1 METEMYSMFKG
12 EGIYPAERCVQINLL
27 ELLIFIGGGR
37 FLISYVDHYGAYE
50 VNVCFKLKIL

>member
-1 METEMYSMFKG
+1 MYSMFKG
-12 EGIYPAERCVQINLL
+12 EGIYPAESCVQINLL